1 MKVFKILFL
10 TAVILFTFA
19 FVSCN
24 NPSLEDM
31 VKEYNSIFDVNKT
44 GTGSDDKHAAVLFNE
59 MPAYDFVMNTS
70 YS

>member
-1 MKVFKILFL
+1 MKVFKIIFLVTVALF
-10 TAVILFTFA
+10 VFA
-19 FVSCN
+19 FVSCE
-24 NPSLEDM
+24 NPSIEDM

-44 GTGSDDKHAAVLFNE
+44 GTGSDDKNAAVLLDE